1 MNDLIHQLTL
11 VKEKKMKNNNEARA
25 IVTIIGK
32 DRVGILAAAAVE
44 IAKMGANVITVS
56 QNVNSSL
63 FTMMMEIDIENMT
76 GSCDDLS
83 KNISSRL
90 KDMKVSVMNS
100 EIFNSMHT
108 I

>member
-1 MNDLIHQLTL
+1 
-11 VKEKKMKNNNEARA
+11 MKNNNGARA

-83 KNISSRL
+83 KNISGRL

>member
-1 MNDLIHQLTL
+1 
-11 VKEKKMKNNNEARA
+11 MKNNNEARA

-32 DRVGILAAAAVE
+32 DRVGILASAAVE